1 MRRTLTLLVSV
12 LTGAL
17 IAALVVVAVPAEG
30 APNGGGPGDPLL
42 LSRVNQAGPMTV
54 LKTNGGF
61 RILAKD
67 PKRPPLMI
75 YSPDS
80 MPPLDVSSTA
90 KVENLNVDLLDGMDS
105 TAFSPVTHSHD
116 DRYYTETESDSRFV
130 RNEDL
135 VLPVAAYAG
144 GDQFL
149 TIPHDYIVVRSV
161 TLTPPSGGTVIVN
174 SVGSVSE
181 DNAGEG
187 VLCSI
192 TTGTTIDAAHVQL
205 WSSGGLGGND
215 MSMFAGT
222 RGFTVDGK
230 SKFTANLVCVNG
242 GLIEG
247 SSTIRD
253 SEMTAIFIPNP

>member
-116 DRYYTETESDSRFV
+116 DRYYTETE
-130 RNEDL
+130 
-135 VLPVAAYAG
+135 
-144 GDQFL
+144 
-149 TIPHDYIVVRSV
+149 T
-161 TLTPPSGGTVIVN
+161 
-174 SVGSVSE
+174 
-181 DNAGEG
+181 
-187 VLCSI
+187 
-192 TTGTTIDAAHVQL
+192 DAAVAL
-205 WSSGGLGGND
+205 ARTRVVGA
-215 MSMFAGT
+215 AGSDT
-222 RGFTVDGK
+222 T
-230 SKFTANLVCVNG
+230 LV
-242 GLIEG
+242 
-247 SSTIRD
+247 S
-253 SEMTAIFIPNP
+253 AA